1 MRGKCL
7 DSIRKNEGE
16 LSERVSVL
24 SDDNLVRLIR
34 KGHLVIRPF
43 EKDAITCK
51 GIDLRLGNEIAR
63 INHTKL
69 IFDSRRKNDLSVFF
83 TKEVGSEFIIKE
95 QETVLF
101 HTLERL
107 VLPADIMGI
116 IGLRSSYTRLGLHVS
131 LGFVDPGF
139 KGQLTVEV
147 TGSSFPI
154 KVYTGDKLFHIVF
167 VKLSSLCTNTYGGK
181 YQNQKG
187 VTLPIFPNKLCY

>member
-1 MRGKCL
+1 MRSKHL
-7 DSIRKNEGE
+7 DSRIKNENE
-16 LSERVSVL
+16 LSKKVSVL
-24 SDDNLVRLIR
+24 GNNDLVRLIR
-34 KGHLVIRPF
+34 MGHLVVRPF
-43 EKDAITCK
+43 EKDAITCT

-69 IFDSRRKNDLSVFF
+69 IFDSRKKNELSIYF

-101 HTLERL
+101 HTLEWL
-107 VLPADIMGI
+107 ALPADIIGI

-147 TGSSFPI
+147 AGSSFPI
-154 KVYTGDKLFHIVF
+154 KVYTGDKLFHITF
-167 VKLSSLCTNTYGGK
+167 VKLSSFCTNTYRGR

-187 VTLPIFPNKLCY
+187 VTLPIFP